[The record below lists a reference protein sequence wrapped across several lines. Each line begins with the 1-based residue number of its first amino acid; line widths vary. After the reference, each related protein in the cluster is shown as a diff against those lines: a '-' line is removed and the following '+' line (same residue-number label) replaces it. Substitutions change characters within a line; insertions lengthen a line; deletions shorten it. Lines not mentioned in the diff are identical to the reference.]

1 MPIQV
6 SWDQFPDILA
16 VDFDAQ
22 WTEEEYTTAVETANS
37 LVRDA
42 ERPVTVLLDMSQ
54 GAVEPRGNPFSEG
67 KQTLGAMP
75 ENVNRICI
83 IGGSAFTRA
92 IMSTFFKI
100 YRRPGMDVM
109 LFATKADATRR
120 LQAIMLE
127 RTPAHG

>member
-1 MPIQV
+1 MPVNVRWEQ
-6 SWDQFPDILA
+6 QPDILS
-16 VDFDAQ
+16 VEFDAE
-22 WTEEEYTTAVETANS
+22 WTEEEYTTAVESANTF
-37 LVRDA
+37 VREA
-42 ERPVTVLLDMSQ
+42 SRPVTVLLDMSK

-109 LFATKADATRR
+109 LFATKADAMRR
-120 LQAIMLE
+120 IQALFPE
-127 RTPAHG
+127 HG